1 MDRRCCAVFDA
12 SRGSLGTPFN
22 ATGSRL
28 RATLD
33 PMCACCHAFFDTA
46 RGGLR
51 ATLYGLLH
59 LDNSRRWRVRS
70 RLS

>member
-1 MDRRCCAVFDA
+1 MFDA
-12 SRGSLGTPFN
+12 SGGSLGTPFN

-46 RGGLR
+46 SGGLR
-51 ATLYGLLH
+51 ATLYCLFYLFNDG
-59 LDNSRRWRVRS
+59 RWRPRS
-70 RLS
+70 GLS